1 MKISTL
7 SLAGSLASFFLLIG
21 LLLGLNIT
29 IIYPIWIAASAIILV
44 LSLIVWY
51 KEGRS
56 FKPFVPL
63 TLVLIGALAIVGLW
77 LYFRL

>member
-63 TLVLIGALAIVGLW
+63 TLVLIGALEKS
-77 LYFRL
+77 